1 MLPPHLHPRAA
12 NYVVATM
19 GNTTTY
25 MWEENGAHLITTNL
39 TPGKATLF
47 PAGAMHMMVN
57 TGKSTCFIVLT
68 HFRSWWMHDS
78 PGVPYLC
85 EEFAGRSLLAT
96 WTFPR

>member
-1 MLPPHLHPRAA
+1 MIITVAMVNLGPCSLLPPHIHPRAA
-12 NYVVATM
+12 NYVVATL

-57 TGKSTCFIVLT
+57 TGTLFLVPVRTHRPPT
-68 HFRSWWMHDS
+68 HFTCCTR
-78 PGVPYLC
+78 
-85 EEFAGRSLLAT
+85 
-96 WTFPR
+96 

>member
-1 MLPPHLHPRAA
+1 MLPPHIHPRAA

-57 TGKSTCFIVLT
+57 TGRFLLWGTISLDAHSVFASC
-68 HFRSWWMHDS
+68 S
-78 PGVPYLC
+78 PPV
-85 EEFAGRSLLAT
+85 
-96 WTFPR
+96 